1 LRLDRAVSN
10 SLVVCVLGSFGL
22 SSSSLVNGAATVDG
36 VGLALNGHGLLN
48 GERLRQAL
56 KLRQD
61 LSAAD
66 LLSDV
71 HGAAVRL

>member
-1 LRLDRAVSN
+1 M
-10 SLVVCVLGSFGL
+10 
-22 SSSSLVNGAATVDG
+22 SSSSLVKGVAAAGTVDG

-48 GERLRQAL
+48 GERLGQVL
-56 KLRQD
+56 ELRQD

-71 HGAAVRL
+71 HGAAVRLGHAEDKMDKF